1 MAHPFKHE
9 SKTGQERAHER
20 YGSYADGGDVDP
32 NMDRAK
38 NYIRGMTAMAPKSNL
53 MGVAGTWSGKSA
65 SDHAADD
72 TQEMAD
78 SIRHQKKGD

>member
-1 MAHPFKHE
+1 MAHPFADKAM
-9 SKTGQERAHER
+9 TGQERAKSR
-20 YGSYADGGDVDP
+20 YAEGGEVDP

-38 NYIRGMTAMAPKSNL
+38 NYIRGMTAMAPKSNWL
-53 MGVAGTWSGKSA
+53 GMAGTFSGKSA